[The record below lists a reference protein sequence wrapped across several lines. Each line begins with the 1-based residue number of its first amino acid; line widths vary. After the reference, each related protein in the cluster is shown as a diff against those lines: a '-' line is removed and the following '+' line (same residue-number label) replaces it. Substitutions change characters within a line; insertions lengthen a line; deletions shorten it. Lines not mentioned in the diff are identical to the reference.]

1 MTLKVQRNRCRP
13 RESPACLYEGK
24 TMPVLDF
31 FWTMMIFFLWIIWI
45 WLLITVFID
54 VFRDKSL
61 NGFAKA
67 MWVIFLIFLPL
78 LGVLI
83 YLIARGDDM
92 RNRQMD
98 YAVEQQKRSEDYIRQ
113 VSGGGGSTGNADEL
127 TKLAE
132 LHKNGV
138 LTDEEFSSQ
147 KAKLLA

>member
-1 MTLKVQRNRCRP
+1 
-13 RESPACLYEGK
+13 
-24 TMPVLDF
+24 MPILDF

-54 VFRDKSL
+54 VFRDKGL

-67 MWVIFLIFLPL
+67 AWVLFLIILPL

-83 YLIARGDDM
+83 YLIARGDAM
-92 RNRQMD
+92 RDRQMD
-98 YAVEQQKRSEDYIRQ
+98 YAVSQQKRSEDYIRQ
-113 VSGGGGSTGNADEL
+113 VSGGSGAASNADEL
-127 TKLAE
+127 TKLSQ

-138 LTDEEFSSQ
+138 LTDEEFSGQ

>member
-1 MTLKVQRNRCRP
+1 
-13 RESPACLYEGK
+13 
-24 TMPVLDF
+24 
-31 FWTMMIFFLWIIWI
+31 MMIFFLWIIWI

-67 MWVIFLIFLPL
+67 MWVIFLVFLPL

-92 RNRQMD
+92 HERQMD
-98 YAVEQQKRSEDYIRQ
+98 HAIAQQKRSDDYIRQ
-113 VSGGGGSTGNADEL
+113 VSGGGGATGNADEL
-127 TKLAE
+127 AKLSE

-138 LTDEEFSSQ
+138 LTDDEFSSQ